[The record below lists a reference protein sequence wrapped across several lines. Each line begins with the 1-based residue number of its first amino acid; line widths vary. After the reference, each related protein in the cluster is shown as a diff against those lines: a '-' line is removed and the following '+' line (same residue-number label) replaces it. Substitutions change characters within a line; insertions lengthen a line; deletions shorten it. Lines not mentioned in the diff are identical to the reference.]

1 MTFSAQFCINIIFR
15 LHNEYHTTSINDKVN
30 LGIGFLR
37 DHNDNIQFLVYL
49 VSI

>member
-1 MTFSAQFCINIIFR
+1 MNTTQR
-15 LHNEYHTTSINDKVN
+15 LWNDKVN